1 MNQTRQKLNQI
12 GCQILANSRN
22 EIYLSMRFMDI
33 ALSMLS
39 YEMNLSTTTVGI
51 DGMKILFNP
60 RHLIDLFRE
69 SSTLVNRAY
78 MHMILHGIFGHVYGL
93 GQRNE
98 EYWNLACDIAVA
110 SILDEMPAASVRG
123 EIPDFHREVFDNL
136 RKDIKVLNAESICLK
151 KPLLWMTIN
160 SGTMK
165 IRMIMILL
173 ISKDSSKIKN
183 NGKR

>member
-98 EYWNLACDIAVA
+98 EYWNLACDIAV
-110 SILDEMPAASVRG
+110 DE
-123 EIPDFHREVFDNL
+123 
-136 RKDIKVLNAESICLK
+136 
-151 KPLLWMTIN
+151 
-160 SGTMK
+160 
-165 IRMIMILL
+165 
-173 ISKDSSKIKN
+173 
-183 NGKR
+183 

>member
-60 RHLIDLFRE
+60 R
-69 SSTLVNRAY
+69 
-78 MHMILHGIFGHVYGL
+78 
-93 GQRNE
+93 
-98 EYWNLACDIAVA
+98 
-110 SILDEMPAASVRG
+110 
-123 EIPDFHREVFDNL
+123 
-136 RKDIKVLNAESICLK
+136 
-151 KPLLWMTIN
+151 
-160 SGTMK
+160 
-165 IRMIMILL
+165 
-173 ISKDSSKIKN
+173 
-183 NGKR
+183 